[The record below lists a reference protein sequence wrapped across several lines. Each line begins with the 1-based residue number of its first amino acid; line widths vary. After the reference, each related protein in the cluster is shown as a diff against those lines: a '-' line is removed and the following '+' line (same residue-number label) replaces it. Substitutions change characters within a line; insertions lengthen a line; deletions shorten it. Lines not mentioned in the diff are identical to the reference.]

1 MGGGKVWERLEFTPN
16 FLIPKLGGAYIS
28 NLSLQICLE
37 SFKKFLGWVVGG
49 WWCLNVDVGISF
61 DPSLDLGSWT

>member
-1 MGGGKVWERLEFTPN
+1 MPMYDYVWVEFTPN
-16 FLIPKLGGAYIS
+16 FLIPKLGGSYIS

-49 WWCLNVDVGISF
+49 WWCLYVDVGIGF